1 MASRPAPA
9 TMAQV
14 PTALVAVPT
23 ALVAVPTGLAV
34 PTALAQVHAVLVAVP
49 TVLEAVPTVPAEGL
63 TVGQGAKKRPHGPRG
78 CRLLGRSRAR
88 LQP

>member
-1 MASRPAPA
+1 MASRPVPA

-23 ALVAVPTGLAV
+23 AL
-34 PTALAQVHAVLVAVP
+34 AQVHAVLAAVP

-63 TVGQGAKKRPHGPRG
+63 TVGPGAKKRPHGSRG

-88 LQP
+88 LRP